1 MKSIKINSKQF
12 FFVDTSV
19 DILQLFVKC
28 DCLKIGGGGHLK
40 VIVTASRGHHQHQIT
55 VLLMGTST
63 WTINSFQFIKSY
75 FYTGQK
81 NNFSVLPGLTFC
93 CTI

>member
-28 DCLKIGGGGHLK
+28 DCLKIGGGGALE
-40 VIVTASRGHHQHQIT
+40 S
-55 VLLMGTST
+55 
-63 WTINSFQFIKSY
+63 NSDSK
-75 FYTGQK
+75 
-81 NNFSVLPGLTFC
+81 
-93 CTI
+93 